1 MEKFG
6 NGHNFEQGESIWNVL
21 LNIFLNKALYSHN
34 LTLVEIFIIDEKI
47 EVTISYIGTKFIYWY
62 KFKVFVGINF
72 YIDTKFEI
80 NIVTLR

>member
-34 LTLVEIFIIDEKI
+34 LTLVEIFIIDAKL
-47 EVTISYIGTKFIYWY
+47 K
-62 KFKVFVGINF
+62 
-72 YIDTKFEI
+72 
-80 NIVTLR
+80 L